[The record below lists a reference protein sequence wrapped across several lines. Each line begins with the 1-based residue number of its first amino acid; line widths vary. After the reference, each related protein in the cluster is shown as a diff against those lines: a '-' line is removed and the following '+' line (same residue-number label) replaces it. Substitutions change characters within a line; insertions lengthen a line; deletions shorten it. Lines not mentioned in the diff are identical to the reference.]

1 MKNNIP
7 KFTKAAVLFKL
18 QKKLRII
25 DLKIPEL
32 KKGQVL
38 VKILYSSICK
48 SQLMEINGGRD
59 NKKWLPHLLG
69 HEGSG
74 IIIKIGDAVSK
85 VKIGDEVILTWI
97 RSSGV
102 ESANPMYEFHNQII
116 NAGKVTTFSN
126 YSIVSENRIIKKP
139 KNISHKQAPLLG
151 CCFMTGAGMVYNETK
166 PKKNNNILIIGFG
179 GIGLAVFLA
188 LREKKIKK
196 ILVIENN
203 NKRIQIAKKLGIHN
217 IVTDLSSKS
226 YKRIIKNFKGK
237 IDICY
242 ECAGS
247 PRTIE
252 FAMKIIK
259 NSGHVHFASHPDK
272 SAFIRLKPYDL
283 ISGKKIT
290 GSWGGGCKPD
300 IDINKFKKII
310 KKNSNKLKNI
320 INKEYQL
327 KDINLAIKD
336 FKSGKVFRP
345 IIAM

>member
-139 KNISHKQAPLLG
+139 KNY
-151 CCFMTGAGMVYNETK
+151 FY
-166 PKKNNNILIIGFG
+166 
-179 GIGLAVFLA
+179 
-188 LREKKIKK
+188 
-196 ILVIENN
+196 
-203 NKRIQIAKKLGIHN
+203 
-217 IVTDLSSKS
+217 
-226 YKRIIKNFKGK
+226 
-237 IDICY
+237 
-242 ECAGS
+242 
-247 PRTIE
+247 
-252 FAMKIIK
+252 
-259 NSGHVHFASHPDK
+259 
-272 SAFIRLKPYDL
+272 
-283 ISGKKIT
+283 
-290 GSWGGGCKPD
+290 
-300 IDINKFKKII
+300 
-310 KKNSNKLKNI
+310 
-320 INKEYQL
+320 YQ
-327 KDINLAIKD
+327 
-336 FKSGKVFRP
+336 V
-345 IIAM
+345 